1 VKIVSIKKIEE
12 KIDKLEGY
20 FGFKYL
26 LVFEKVDMPKLKAD
40 FKHLRE
46 SIRKIISEDD
56 NAE

>member
-1 VKIVSIKKIEE
+1 MRINSIKKMEE
-12 KIDKLEGY
+12 KIDKLESY
-20 FGFKYL
+20 FGFKYI
-26 LVFEKVDMPKLKAD
+26 LVFDKVDMPKLKAD